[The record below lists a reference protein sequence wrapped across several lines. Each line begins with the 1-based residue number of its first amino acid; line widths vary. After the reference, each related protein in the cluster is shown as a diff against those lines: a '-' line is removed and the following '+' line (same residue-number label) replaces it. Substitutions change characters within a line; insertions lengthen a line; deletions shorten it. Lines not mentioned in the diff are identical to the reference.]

1 MRMNYMRE
9 MKMAFRYFN
18 YEKNI
23 KSTKKS
29 NIMDITTVIY
39 VLMIWFFLGWIVDMM
54 VKEEEDKR
62 MKYDVPERYK
72 LK

>member
-9 MKMAFRYFN
+9 MKMVFRYFN

-54 VKEEEDKR
+54 IKEEEEKR
-62 MKYDVPERYK
+62 IFN
-72 LK
+72 LKR

>member
-9 MKMAFRYFN
+9 MKMVFRYFN

-39 VLMIWFFLGWIVDMM
+39 ILIIWFFLGWMVDMM
-54 VKEEEDKR
+54 IKEEEEKR
-62 MKYDVPERYK
+62 IKYDYQRDIN
-72 LK
+72 

>member
-1 MRMNYMRE
+1 MRE
-9 MKMAFRYFN
+9 MKMGFRYFN
-18 YEKNI
+18 YKKNI

-39 VLMIWFFLGWIVDMM
+39 ILMIWFFLGWMIDMM
-54 VKEEEDKR
+54 IKEEEEKK

>member
-1 MRMNYMRE
+1 
-9 MKMAFRYFN
+9 MKMGFRYFN

-23 KSTKKS
+23 KSTKKI

-39 VLMIWFFLGWIVDMM
+39 ILMIWFFLGWMVDMM
-54 VKEEEDKR
+54 IKEEEKR